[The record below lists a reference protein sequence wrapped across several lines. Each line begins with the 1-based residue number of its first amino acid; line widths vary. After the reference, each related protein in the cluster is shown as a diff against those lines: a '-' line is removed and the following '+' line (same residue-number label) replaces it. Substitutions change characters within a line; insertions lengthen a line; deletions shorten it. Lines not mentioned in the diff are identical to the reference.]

1 MRSRIAP
8 LTAAGVLALAAVNPW
23 LLTIVTLNGE
33 TQENEP
39 VPGVAP
45 YLNVTE
51 ATGGL
56 IATRST
62 AAYRETLARPVFY
75 KTRQPFVPP
84 PPTPPPATPNTA
96 ALPAPADPGIAL
108 GGVAINSDLKKV
120 YLFSKAN
127 SLGAWVRHARL
138 DHLSF
143 FLVRRLWNAAQ
154 LWPGQQVRR
163 HGNRLVDG
171 QTRAHGTHG

>member
-8 LTAAGVLALAAVNPW
+8 LTAAGVLALAAVNAW

-56 IATRST
+56 IATRAT
-62 AAYRETLARPVFY
+62 AAYRETLAHPVFY
-75 KTRQPFVPP
+75 KTRQPFVPSP
-84 PPTPPPATPNTA
+84 PIPPPATPNTA

-127 SLGAWVRHARL
+127 SLGAWVREGETFMGWTVQSVGPEGAKLRQANRELRL
-138 DHLSF
+138 DLYPS
-143 FLVRRLWNAAQ
+143 R
-154 LWPGQQVRR
+154 
-163 HGNRLVDG
+163 
-171 QTRAHGTHG
+171 